1 MKVRLLAA
9 LLVAVA
15 PLAARAADEENP
27 YKKVKVGEFATY
39 KMTTKAAGQTVEGT
53 VTQTVTA
60 KDDKEATLKVTGKV
74 NGMDIPAQEQKIDLT
89 KPYDPT
95 KSAVPPGTDAKVEKL
110 KEGKE
115 KIKAGGKEYDC
126 KWETYKIK
134 AKAGGQEIE
143 ADVKAW
149 MSKDLPL
156 LVVKMEMTG
165 DVMGMKM
172 EMEMEL
178 SESGSKAD

>member
-1 MKVRLLAA
+1 MKVRLFAA

-39 KMTTKAAGQTVEGT
+39 KMTTKVAGQSLEGT

-95 KSAVPPGTDAKVEKL
+95 KATLPPGADAKIEKV
-110 KEGKE
+110 KDGTE
-115 KIKAGGKEYDC
+115 KVKAAGKEYDC
-126 KWETYKIK
+126 KWETYKVK

-143 ADVKAW
+143 AETKAW
-149 MSKDLPL
+149 MSKDLAL
-156 LVVKMEMTG
+156 LLVKMEMTAEI
-165 DVMGMKM
+165 MNMKM
-172 EMEMEL
+172 EMAMEL
-178 SESGSKAD
+178 TEAGSKAD

>member
-39 KMTTKAAGQTVEGT
+39 KMTTKAAGQTFEGT

-126 KWETYKIK
+126 KWETYKVTGK
-134 AKAGGQEIE
+134 AMGIE
-143 ADVKAW
+143 MTSEVKVWQA
-149 MSKDLPL
+149 KDMPL
-156 LVVKMEMTG
+156 QLVKMEMNAEFA
-165 DVMGMKM
+165 GMKM
-172 EMEMEL
+172 EITMEL
-178 SESGSKAD
+178 SESGSKSD